1 MIKCNTKSFIF
12 LHFLQPILIIFIMA
26 FTTSC
31 QSDNNIDKT
40 TSNSEMPGKVAYVAN
55 TSQDNE
61 SPWLAFRDE
70 PKYDGKLIYMLPDGT
85 RLKIIGED
93 STGNF
98 AKVQIIDN
106 IGYVNKKYLSDSQE
120 NVTEKVKKIYSE
132 IQKGKIKPVFI
143 ASQTEPFWDIFI
155 MGKYGIFYSALGE
168 SYDYYIVDEVFDKN
182 KYSQTLHL
190 RSEDGTVSTL
200 EIIKKQTDNGMSE
213 RVYPYTIKYS
223 GFDLNGYGRLNL
235 SFD

>member
-1 MIKCNTKSFIF
+1 MIKYKTNAFIF
-12 LHFLQPILIIFIMA
+12 LEFLQPILIIFIIT

-31 QSDNNIDKT
+31 QSDKTNSNNENT
-40 TSNSEMPGKVAYVAN
+40 GKIVFVAN

-85 RLKIIGED
+85 RLKVIGED

-106 IGYVNKKYLSDSQE
+106 IGYVSKKYLSDSQQ

-132 IQKGKIKPVFI
+132 IQNGKIKPVFI
-143 ASQTEPFWDIFI
+143 ASQTEPFWDIFV
-155 MGKYGIFYSALGE
+155 MGKYGIFY
-168 SYDYYIVDEVFDKN
+168 
-182 KYSQTLHL
+182 
-190 RSEDGTVSTL
+190 
-200 EIIKKQTDNGMSE
+200 
-213 RVYPYTIKYS
+213 
-223 GFDLNGYGRLNL
+223 
-235 SFD
+235 

>member
-1 MIKCNTKSFIF
+1 MIKYKTNAFIF
-12 LHFLQPILIIFIMA
+12 LEFSQPILFIFIMA
-26 FTTSC
+26 FTISC
-31 QSDNNIDKT
+31 QSDKTKSNNENT
-40 TSNSEMPGKVAYVAN
+40 GKIVFVAN

-85 RLKIIGED
+85 RLKVIGED

-106 IGYVNKKYLSDSQE
+106 IGYVSKKYLSDSQQ
-120 NVTEKVKKIYSE
+120 NVTERVKKIYSE
-132 IQKGKIKPVFI
+132 IQKGNIKPVFI

-155 MGKYGIFYSALGE
+155 MGKYGIFYSPSGE

-200 EIIKKQTDNGMSE
+200 KIIKKQTDNGMSE
-213 RVYPYTIKYS
+213 RSYPYTIEFS
-223 GFDLNGYGRLNL
+223 GFDRTGYGRLNL